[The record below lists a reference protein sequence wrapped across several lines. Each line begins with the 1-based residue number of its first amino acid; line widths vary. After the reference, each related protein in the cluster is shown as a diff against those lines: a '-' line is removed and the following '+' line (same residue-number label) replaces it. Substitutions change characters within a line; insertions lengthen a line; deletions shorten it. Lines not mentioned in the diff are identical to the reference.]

1 MTKKRSERID
11 LAYDQTIYLV
21 VGGEREEARMLT
33 EGGNLVAFES
43 LWHAGPLVH
52 DLEELGMSAR
62 TVCMHLEG
70 LFCLA
75 EGMDLG
81 LWILRH
87 DGTIVSIDDII
98 FP

>member
-1 MTKKRSERID
+1 
-11 LAYDQTIYLV
+11 
-21 VGGEREEARMLT
+21 MLT
-33 EGGNLVAFES
+33 ERGSLLAFES

-52 DLEELGMSAR
+52 DLEALGVSAH
-62 TVCMHLEG
+62 TVLMHLEG
-70 LFCLA
+70 LFYLA

-87 DGTIVSIDDII
+87 DGTILSTDDLV